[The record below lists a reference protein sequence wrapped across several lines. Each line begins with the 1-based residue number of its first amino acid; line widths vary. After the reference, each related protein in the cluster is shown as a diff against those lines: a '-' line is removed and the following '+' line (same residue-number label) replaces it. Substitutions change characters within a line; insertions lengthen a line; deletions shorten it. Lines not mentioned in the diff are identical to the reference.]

1 MAVNIPGVIS
11 MVFFYLVV
19 LGTGIWA
26 SFKSRREQK
35 RQGASEIE
43 MTLLGNRKINLVVG
57 VFTMTASWVGGGF
70 IVGTAETVYRP
81 SMGLTMA
88 LILLSAYSC
97 SFLLC
102 GFVFAKPLRDQR
114 CVTMM
119 DPFHRK
125 YGKALTSGFCMVSVF
140 LDVLNMASTLIGLG
154 ATVSLVLDLPYGASI
169 WISAAVAVT
178 YTLMGGLYSVAYT
191 DIIQLTLIV
200 VSLWAC
206 VPFVLLSPFTVSIHE
221 TLLNN
226 TLHSPWIGTPHV
238 HRLWTMVDDFLLM
251 VGP

>member
-97 SFLLC
+97 SFLL
-102 GFVFAKPLRDQR
+102 
-114 CVTMM
+114 
-119 DPFHRK
+119 
-125 YGKALTSGFCMVSVF
+125 SGV
-140 LDVLNMASTLIGLG
+140 DAG

-178 YTLMGGLYSVAYT
+178 YTLMGGLYSVGYT

-251 VGP
+251 ALDGTEARGTYVTEMASFGGRRGIGLM